1 MYWPA
6 VHHYRQQNSRQLNR
20 TVNFKLFK
28 VYTHYNQ
35 VQTTV
40 EVNICLLFKI
50 TKALS
55 YRNPES
61 SRILHVDKI
70 MFRCSCSVVFMLS
83 NRFIMSVDKETAST
97 WDVGWEEPAAAVSY
111 CCATPKIDIE
121 SSYGLKYSF

>member
-83 NRFIMSVDKETAST
+83 NRFYIVGGQGNRI
-97 WDVGWEEPAAAVSY
+97 DVGRGVGGT
-111 CCATPKIDIE
+111 CC
-121 SSYGLKYSF
+121 SC